1 MPLISNISP
10 RRFILSLLPS
20 LGLPDAELAE
30 IQSTV
35 QASGQGSYL
44 VRAPRFKTNLQINL
58 LPPLAVYP
66 TLDAALVSDY
76 LVLLMSSTREVQLE
90 GEAVLR
96 CLQAQCGG
104 VEVVPVVQ
112 VRPS

>member
-1 MPLISNISP
+1 V
-10 RRFILSLLPS
+10 
-20 LGLPDAELAE
+20 LGLPDAELE
-30 IQSTV
+30 EVRSTV
-35 QASGQGSYL
+35 QFNGQGSYL

-58 LPPLAVYP
+58 LPPLSVYP

-76 LVLLMSSTREVQLE
+76 VVLLLSSKNEVQLE

-112 VRPS
+112 VCQHYSVRAVIGCSTDDVGTRR

>member
-1 MPLISNISP
+1 
-10 RRFILSLLPS
+10 LLPT
-20 LGLPDAELAE
+20 LGLPDAELTE
-30 IQSTV
+30 VSSLV
-35 QASGQGSYL
+35 QANGQGSYL
-44 VRAPRFKTNLQINL
+44 VRAPRYKTNLQINL

-76 LVLLMSSTREVQLE
+76 LVLLMSSQKEVQLE

-104 VEVVPVVQ
+104 VEVIPVVQ
-112 VRPS
+112 VRAGDGKG